1 VRFAIVVFP
10 GSNCDQDCY
19 HIARDLLGCEADYV
33 WHHDADL
40 KGADAVILPGGFAY
54 GDYLRAGALARFSP
68 VMESVARFAKEG
80 GPVLGICN
88 GFQVLLEAGLL
99 PGAMRVNRGL
109 RYVCRDV
116 FLKVESIETPFTRLY
131 EPGQVV
137 KMPIGHMEG
146 NYTAPPEVLAELAR
160 EKRVV
165 FRYCDAKGQVI
176 DAANPNGATDGIAGV
191 ANRDGNVVGL
201 MPHPDRCS
209 EALLGNEAGRRMF
222 ESVVSALAVR

>member
-1 VRFAIVVFP
+1 MKFAIVVFP
-10 GSNCDQDCY
+10 GSNCDADCW

-33 WHHDADL
+33 WHKETDL

-68 VMESVARFAKEG
+68 VMESVSRFAKAG

-99 PGAMRVNRGL
+99 PGAVRVNKTL

-116 FLKVESIETPFTRLY
+116 FMRVENMETAFTRLY
-131 EPGQVV
+131 EPGQIVR
-137 KMPIGHMEG
+137 MPIGHGEG
-146 NYTAPPEVLAELAR
+146 NYTAPPETLEELNR
-160 EKRVV
+160 EGRVV
-165 FRYCDAKGQVI
+165 FRYCDEEGRVN
-176 DAANPNGATDGIAGV
+176 DAGNPNGAAENIAGI

-209 EALLGNEAGRRMF
+209 EGLLGNDIGRKMF
-222 ESVVSALAVR
+222 ESVVSALAPR